1 MNKPLVLI
9 VDDVLE
15 NVRLLGDSLSSMC
28 RIQFASSGEECLQ
41 LIESQLP
48 DLILLDVM
56 MPGMSGYEVFS
67 TLKTERFSQ
76 DVPVIFVTARND
88 ANSESEAIL
97 AGAADFI
104 HKPINVDVVRARV
117 RMHLELAKHRKEL
130 ERLVLERT
138 AQLATARFEAE
149 GANAVKT
156 RFMANVSHEMRTPLQ
171 GILGFAEIG
180 RNRAKEVGDEKSQGY
195 FEKVLHSGQQMHALV
210 ESLLTLAE
218 EAWRTQTGAN
228 DEGCVDINL
237 QEFVGEIATLMNLQA
252 EPRQQQV
259 SLEMLAADGK
269 FSGDPV
275 RLRQV
280 LDHLLA
286 NALAYSP
293 DGATVVFRIKDAQMK
308 VGRTAKS
315 TPALSIQILDNGCG
329 IPENEIKA
337 VFEPF
342 YQSSRTAS
350 GAGGTGLGLPLCRC
364 IVQRHRGQLNLVN
377 RPEGGVAAEILLPVL
392 RREGERAA
400 AQAL

>member
-392 RREGERAA
+392 RREGE
-400 AQAL
+400 

>member
-41 LIESQLP
+41 LIENQLP

-259 SLEMLAADGK
+259 SLEMLAAEGT

-329 IPENEIKA
+329 IPENEIRA

-392 RREGERAA
+392 RREGE
-400 AQAL
+400 

>member
-259 SLEMLAADGK
+259 SLEMLAADGA

-329 IPENEIKA
+329 IPENEIRA

-392 RREGERAA
+392 RREGE
-400 AQAL
+400 

>member
-329 IPENEIKA
+329 IPENEIRA

-392 RREGERAA
+392 RREGE
-400 AQAL
+400 